1 MQELSQFELDGLEE
15 VSRGSIGVNTADHV
29 LQRLLSLGL
38 IEQVQQL
45 WLPLEMKRTTYRIT
59 PAGRDVLKARPTSR

>member
-1 MQELSQFELDGLEE
+1 MQELSHFELDRLEE